1 MISYV
6 KLNPED
12 MNEEGLGGSS
22 DITPELIVEKSDE
35 SIHSYREEVYSYLYL
50 YAYAFFGS
58 HIGIYIWILIFICI
72 YKCMHLYIGYCA
84 IQISFSSYLY
94 VRDEEKC

>member
-1 MISYV
+1 MTSYV

-12 MNEEGLGGSS
+12 MNEEGLGGSG

-35 SIHSYREEVYSYLYL
+35 PIHSYRVEVYLYL
-50 YAYAFFGS
+50 YY
-58 HIGIYIWILIFICI
+58 IYTHSFEVTYSYVSVFLYSYVYI
-72 YKCMHLYIGYCA
+72 CMHMYIGYCA

-94 VRDEEKC
+94 IRDEEKC